1 MLIAIQNPFRLL
13 IFSCVL
19 ISDKME
25 RILKKKISLISFII
39 YMYMYKENIFFY
51 TEEKMIKSFKLD

>member
-19 ISDKME
+19 ISDKIE

-39 YMYMYKENIFFY
+39 YMYMYKENIFFSHRG
-51 TEEKMIKSFKLD
+51 ENDLII

>member
-19 ISDKME
+19 ISDKIE

-39 YMYMYKENIFFY
+39 YMYMYKENIFFSNRG
-51 TEEKMIKSFKLD
+51 END

>member
-19 ISDKME
+19 ISDKIE

-39 YMYMYKENIFFY
+39 YMYMYKENIFFSHRG
-51 TEEKMIKSFKLD
+51 END